1 MTRSGVRGGGLSG
14 TAVSVRFTEEMRGHV
29 TFGERDFAAGSRGAT
44 ALMFHLTIAADPV
57 DRFVA
62 DPRHEARARGYVLC
76 EELGG
81 RLPVEQGTFNLFV
94 EEGDPGMR
102 RMLYLLH
109 FRDAVGHPL
118 TLTGYKVVR
127 RRHLP
132 PFDVWPDT
140 TTLYTRVLRGFVD
153 AVDATD
159 ADVVASGIL
168 RITMPGFARQLT
180 TFRTQGP
187 TRGRRLRGLLGFD
200 LFFAGQL
207 RRVYLGLHRRR
218 STPASQP

>member
-1 MTRSGVRGGGLSG
+1 MTPSSG
-14 TAVSVRFTEEMRGHV
+14 TAVSVQFTEEMKGHV
-29 TFGERDFAAGSRGAT
+29 AFGERDFAAGLRGGS
-44 ALMFHLTIAADPV
+44 ALMFHLTITADPI

-62 DPRHEARARGYVLC
+62 DARHQAAARGYVHC

-81 RLPVEQGTFNLFV
+81 RLPVEHGVFNLFV
-94 EEGDPGMR
+94 EEGDPGKR

-118 TLTGYKVVR
+118 TLTGHKVVR

-132 PFDVWPDT
+132 PLDVWPDT
-140 TTLYTRVLRGFVD
+140 TTLFTRVLRGFVD
-153 AVDATD
+153 DVDGEGAE
-159 ADVVASGIL
+159 VVASGIL
-168 RITMPGFARQLT
+168 RITVPGFARQLT

-187 TRGRRLRGLLGFD
+187 ARGDRVRGLLSFD

-207 RRVYLGLHRRR
+207 ARVYLGVHRRR
-218 STPASQP
+218 RSKTAPQP